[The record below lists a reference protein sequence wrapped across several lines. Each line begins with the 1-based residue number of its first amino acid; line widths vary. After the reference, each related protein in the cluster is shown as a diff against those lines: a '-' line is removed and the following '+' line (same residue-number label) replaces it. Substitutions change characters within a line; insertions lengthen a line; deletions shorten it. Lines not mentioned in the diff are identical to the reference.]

1 MLLALQEVGWFDR
14 EENQSGALASRL
26 AVDTSRIRGAVG
38 DQLGLLFQ
46 NLVTLVAAYV
56 IAFIASWK
64 MTLVITATVPIIAL
78 AGFFQAKFMLGSNTK
93 VGLPC
98 LYTRAWQ

>member
-1 MLLALQEVGWFDR
+1 MQEIGWFDR

-38 DQLGLLFQ
+38 DQLGLLAQ
-46 NLVTLVAAYV
+46 NIVTLIAAYV

-64 MTLVITATVPIIAL
+64 MTLVITATVPIIAV
-78 AGFFQAKFMLGSNTK
+78 AGYFQAKFMLGSNTK
-93 VGLPC
+93 VGLH
-98 LYTRAWQ
+98 A